1 MPTPI
6 NKQAT
11 LGLPKEEGG
20 GLVEPAIPDII
31 SPEPPA
37 KIDLSDPWYRPAK
50 HYIRREQWNRGI
62 LSLLNKLPAPAKG
75 ETRVLRYV
83 GLPGQH
89 HLDLLGMRGICNAK
103 SLRVNYLGFRIGEG
117 APKQTTPVDQLI
129 ALSNVKF
136 HTPDSIVVPD
146 SVESIGSKNTPAY
159 QTFRDR
165 GPFDVINLDVCGGVL
180 HGEPAS
186 LLNAIK
192 AILLL
197 QNPRTEPWLLFLT
210 TMAKH
215 EFIKTD
221 VLTAFFKTIK
231 DNCDSV
237 DKFKDHLTAACGK
250 CGIDLGLSLDDPKIL
265 TAPGFLRLFTL
276 AFGKW
281 LLVNLAKNSPRAVV
295 TLQSAYL
302 FRNTDWTTPEM
313 LSLSY
318 QVKPIIAGGG
328 DPTNLTASSAAKGT
342 GDSDYAEY
350 AVKLVVPS
358 FEEMHDLDEVWDD
371 KPELMQAIIDECEG
385 LLRLIGVDDAG
396 IAEWRKYHRVKAKA

>member
-1 MPTPI
+1 MSTPKR
-6 NKQAT
+6 NAT
-11 LGLPKEEGG
+11 PAIPKEEGG
-20 GLVEPAIPDII
+20 GIVEPAIPEII
-31 SPEPPA
+31 APTPPA

-50 HYIRREQWNRGI
+50 HYIRREQWNRCI
-62 LSLLNKLPAPAKG
+62 LNLLNKLPEPAEG

-103 SLRVNYLGFRIGEG
+103 SIRVNYLGFRIGEG

-159 QTFRDR
+159 LTFRDR

-186 LLNAIK
+186 LLSAIK

-215 EFIKTD
+215 EFIKPD
-221 VLTAFFKTIK
+221 VLTSFFKTIK

-237 DKFKDHLTAACGK
+237 AEFKDRLTAACGK
-250 CGIDLGLSLDDPKIL
+250 YGVDLGLSLDDPKTL
-265 TAPGFLRLFTL
+265 SAAGFLRLFTL

-281 LLVNLAKNSPRAVV
+281 LLVNLARNSPRAVV

-318 QVKPIIAGGG
+318 LVKPVVGGGG
-328 DPTNLTASSAAKGT
+328 DPTNLAASSAARGT
-342 GDSDYAEY
+342 GDTDYADY
-350 AVKLVVPS
+350 AVKLVAPS
-358 FEEMHDLDEVWDD
+358 VEEMRDLDEVWDD
-371 KPELMQAIIDECEG
+371 EPNLMQAIIGECEG
-385 LLRLIGVDDAG
+385 LLRLIGVDDGG
-396 IAEWRKYHRVKAKA
+396 IERWRKSHGIKATA